1 MALPTFDFANIA
13 RLIFSKVLLNIKSPL
28 TLAIGFAVTLASI
41 GSVLYN
47 QFTEWTI
54 PEIQLDNLDI
64 SFISLSDWLL
74 YMSNLSFGVKI
85 VNAMIK
91 FMNYLIPF
99 SITFF
104 TSFFAAIWL
113 YGITTAARNTAKQNI
128 P

>member
-13 RLIFSKVLLNIKSPL
+13 RIIFSKVLLNIKSPL
-28 TLAIGFAVTLASI
+28 TLALGFAVTLSTV

-47 QFTEWTI
+47 QFTDWTI
-54 PEIQLDNLDI
+54 PQIQLGNIDI
-64 SFISLSDWLL
+64 SFISLSDWIL
-74 YMSNLSFGVKI
+74 YMSNISFGIKI
-85 VNAMIK
+85 VNVMIN

-113 YGITTAARNTAKQNI
+113 YGITSAARNTAKQNM